1 MNIEITEEY
10 KASLV
15 PFPKETLEPLKLPT
29 ETFVFLTETGLP
41 LHAGYEITPNAPI
54 TFLSMPTIKKYPYL
68 QHPYPNRGRKDRV
81 RPLAVVFLKNTDNRE
96 EIIRLLIEYGADP
109 SLADKP
115 GQTAF
120 ALQKLQMRM
129 PI

>member
-1 MNIEITEEY
+1 MNIKITEEY

-41 LHAGYEITPNAPI
+41 LHAGYEITSNAPI

-68 QHPYPNRGRKDRV
+68 QHPYLQIGSLDV
-81 RPLAVVFLKNTDNRE
+81 MGELAIN
-96 EIIRLLIEYGADP
+96 LISISCRICHAPRQALHEQGGAVT
-109 SLADKP
+109 
-115 GQTAF
+115 GCG
-120 ALQKLQMRM
+120 
-129 PI
+129 